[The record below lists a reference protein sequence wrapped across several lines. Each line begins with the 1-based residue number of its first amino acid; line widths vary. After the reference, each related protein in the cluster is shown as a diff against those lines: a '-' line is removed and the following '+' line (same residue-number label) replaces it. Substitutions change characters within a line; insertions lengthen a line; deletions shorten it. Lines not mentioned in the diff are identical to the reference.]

1 MERTFLLELEQQLT
15 RMEVS
20 ARAELIQ
27 NQRRENMLKIWSSM
41 KSSSVTKYS
50 PDHYHL
56 VKVNNGLSLTIM
68 TLTHMEEEVQ
78 QVDFEVDLAKPPNP
92 VLVQFL
98 SSNLCREVIAGI
110 RKYCRN
116 RNLSP
121 DAILSRDRGGAIAF
135 DKYRNQPGVD

>member
-1 MERTFLLELEQQLT
+1 MISQTGKKMERTFLLALEQQLT

-98 SSNLCREVIAGI
+98 SSNLCREV
-110 RKYCRN
+110 K
-116 RNLSP
+116 
-121 DAILSRDRGGAIAF
+121 
-135 DKYRNQPGVD
+135 

>member
-20 ARAELIQ
+20 ARAELIH

-78 QVDFEVDLAKPPNP
+78 QVDFEVDLAKPP
-92 VLVQFL
+92 
-98 SSNLCREVIAGI
+98 
-110 RKYCRN
+110 
-116 RNLSP
+116 
-121 DAILSRDRGGAIAF
+121 
-135 DKYRNQPGVD
+135 QPGPCPVPLFKSV